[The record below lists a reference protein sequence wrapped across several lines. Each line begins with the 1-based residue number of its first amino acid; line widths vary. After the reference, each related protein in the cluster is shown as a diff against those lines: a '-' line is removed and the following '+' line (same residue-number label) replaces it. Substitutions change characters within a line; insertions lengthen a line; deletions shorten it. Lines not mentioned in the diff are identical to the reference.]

1 MFLSVKQ
8 KYRHMVYGLIA
19 IALGAYLLFH
29 DWSGFHYIGTL
40 DIITASRNIAGS
52 ELEKS
57 LRVNRLASKLMKRK
71 LKEDFEDKL
80 YVLDTKIT
88 KKQTQLQI
96 PQYFE
101 QKVSERP
108 SRVPF
113 DPRFT
118 LAAYYAYL
126 IQVKRPLEDLEL
138 PFHWSDWLD
147 MSTLEKVIY
156 LSSTNITCDYFD
168 HRQYEDITFKQKGK
182 TADSQRGAVDPSEF
196 CVNVPKSYSFELGYS
211 ITRHG
216 GRMTKEKSIMA
227 GLSYVY
233 TLFPNPESIL
243 FLTKDGSYHVPIARK
258 KQSIV
263 SGNVIGQFIT
273 QLRKKGKSINTLK
286 AFRKL
291 QKVHPAE
298 KRNIFTDY
306 EISLK
311 HEDFVIEPSIILFEL
326 LRKESERPLSRQEMN
341 LQRALVI
348 SLESDNPKKYFYEAR
363 IYDTSVGDHYDWRF
377 FSGIRKSTQ
386 EHIMI
391 LHRLMRSWLSFTRKL
406 GLNSWIAHGSL
417 LSWHW
422 NGLAFPWDD
431 DIDVQMPAQDLL
443 KLGSRFNQTIIVEDA
458 EEGFGRFFLDCGT
471 YITSREH
478 KNGANNIDAR
488 FIDID
493 TGLYIDITALAV
505 SNEDNEA
512 AKNFKSL
519 IPEKVKDLLTNK
531 DINNYLQV
539 YNCRN
544 RHFASLEDLSPL
556 VRTFHDGELAYVPR
570 NYLAILKKE
579 YKDGVTLRLHRGHV
593 FLGQLRIW
601 VHKDPLIVFLRNSNE
616 WDLHFKDKSHLGIQL
631 LPPAKGDL
639 SANELNKLQD
649 LSEDN
654 LLRLLNHDDVFLPF
668 QASHDFTIF
677 HEAEKMRFQK
687 GKSTEFM
694 MYRAPDLPPLYYE
707 PFLFQMRKAYT
718 TFEANVER
726 YEKLANKTQ

>member
-1 MFLSVKQ
+1 
-8 KYRHMVYGLIA
+8 
-19 IALGAYLLFH
+19 
-29 DWSGFHYIGTL
+29 
-40 DIITASRNIAGS
+40 
-52 ELEKS
+52 
-57 LRVNRLASKLMKRK
+57 MKRK
-71 LKEDFEDKL
+71 LKEDVEDKFF
-80 YVLDTKIT
+80 VLDTKIT

-101 QKVSERP
+101 QKVSKRL

-126 IQVKRPLEDLEL
+126 IQFKRPLEDLEL
-138 PFHWSDWLD
+138 PFHWSDWMD

-168 HRQYEDITFKQKGK
+168 HRQYQNITFTQKGK
-182 TADSQRGAVDPSEF
+182 TSDTHKGAVDPREF
-196 CVNVPKSYSFELGYS
+196 CVNVPKNGSFELGYN
-211 ITRHG
+211 ITHSG
-216 GRMTKEKSIMA
+216 GRMTKEKAIMA
-227 GLSYVY
+227 ALSYVH

-243 FLTKDGSYHVPIARK
+243 FLTKDGSYHVRIARK

-263 SGNVIGQFIT
+263 SGNEIGQFIT
-273 QLRKKGKSINTLK
+273 QLRKKDKSINTLK
-286 AFRKL
+286 AFQKL

-306 EISLK
+306 EVRLK
-311 HEDFVIEPSIILFEL
+311 HEDFVIEPSLILLEL
-326 LRKESERPLSRQEMN
+326 HRKESERPLSRQEMN
-341 LQRALVI
+341 LQRALVT
-348 SLESDNPKKYFYEAR
+348 SLELKKDRPKYFYEAK

-377 FSGIRKSTQ
+377 FSGFLKNSQ
-386 EHIMI
+386 ESVMV

-406 GLNSWIAHGSL
+406 GLNTWIAHGSL
-417 LSWHW
+417 LSWHF

-431 DIDVQMPAQDLL
+431 DIDVQMPVQDLL
-443 KLGSRFNQTIIVEDA
+443 KLSGRFNQSIIVEDA

-471 YITSREH
+471 YIASREH
-478 KNGANNIDAR
+478 GNGDNNIDAR

-505 SNEDNEA
+505 SDEE

-519 IPEKVKDLLTNK
+519 IPDKVKHLLANNK

-544 RHFASLEDLSPL
+544 NHFASLEELSPL
-556 VRTFHDGELAYVPR
+556 VRTLYDGELAYVPR
-570 NYLAILKKE
+570 NYPTILRKE
-579 YKDGVTLRLHRGHV
+579 YGEGVTLRLYKGKV
-593 FLGQLRIW
+593 YLGQLRIW
-601 VHKDPLIVFLRNSNE
+601 VHKNPLTVFLRNPNE
-616 WDLHFKDKSHLGIQL
+616 WDLHFKDKSHLGMKL

-639 SANELNKLQD
+639 SVNELNKLQN

-654 LLRLLNHDDVFLPF
+654 LFRLLNHDDVFL
-668 QASHDFTIF
+668 QYQVSHGFTLF
-677 HEAEKMRFQK
+677 HEAEGMRLQM
-687 GKSTEFM
+687 GKSTEAM

-707 PFLFQMRKAYT
+707 PFLFRMRKAYT

-726 YEKLANKTQ
+726 YEKLTNKTQ